1 VRGKRLP
8 IALCLLAGALLLAS
22 AGSAGPG
29 FGASGAGSP
38 AVDPGASA
46 QSFAIKIAVP
56 GQPEVSTTIVSA
68 PPSQTVSNTSF
79 ASTGVASGATAA
91 GATTQAGT
99 TALATASSDVAAL
112 SLFGGEITADGV
124 SGRARASAGPQGAVG
139 DLSGSGVSNLVVL
152 GKAVTPAPNLRV
164 PLADWGYAIVLAQGV
179 DQSAPDGAK
188 GYRGFVTGLDVHLN
202 ADHGGLPAGTEI
214 LVGYAEAAAMTA
226 PPAPTTSTTTTTA
239 TTTTGTTTTTT
250 PTATLPKHLSGGPE
264 PPGTGKVEPGKTPRR
279 APPKLTPKL
288 TAGGYV
294 FPVYGNVSYG
304 DTFGAERGDI
314 ASGWHHGDDIF
325 GQLGQPL
332 LAVADGQLFSV
343 GWNEIGGNRLWLRD
357 RQGNQFYYAHLSAF
371 STLAVDGAH
380 VKAGDVIGF
389 MGNSGD
395 AQTTPY
401 HLHFEIHPVSLLYLD
416 YDGAVDPTTYL
427 DAWRKLEDV
436 DFPTGAAWAPSVHG
450 GNAPEPGAILL
461 QVSDISSA
469 AGLDP
474 ESLRRAQVATASG

>member
-8 IALCLLAGALLLAS
+8 IALCLLAAALVLVS
-22 AGSAGPG
+22 SGSAGP
-29 FGASGAGSP
+29 P
-38 AVDPGASA
+38 AAPGASA
-46 QSFAIKIAVP
+46 QSFAIKVVVP
-56 GQPEVSTTIVSA
+56 GQAEVSTAIVSA
-68 PPSQTVSNTSF
+68 PPGQTASNASF
-79 ASTGVASGATAA
+79 ASTGVTAGATAA
-91 GATTQAGT
+91 AATTESGT
-99 TALATASSDVAAL
+99 AVLATASSDIAAL
-112 SLFGGEITADGV
+112 SLFGGEITADAV
-124 SGRARASAGPQGAVG
+124 AGRARASAGPQGAAG
-139 DLSGSGVSNLVVL
+139 DLSAATVSNLVVL
-152 GKAVTPAPNLRV
+152 GKPITPAPNLRV
-164 PLADWGYAIVLAQGV
+164 ALADWGYLTVLAQGV
-179 DQSAPDGAK
+179 DQTAPVGAQ
-188 GYRGFVTGLDVHLN
+188 GYRGFVTALDLHLSV
-202 ADHGGLPAGTEI
+202 DHGGLPAGTEI

-226 PPAPTTSTTTTTA
+226 PPAASTSTTTTAPTTTGAA
-239 TTTTGTTTTTT
+239 TTTAPTTTTI
-250 PTATLPKHLSGGPE
+250 PERLSGGPE
-264 PPGTGKVEPGKTPRR
+264 PPGTGKVEPGKAPRR
-279 APPKLTPKL
+279 PPPKLTPKL

-304 DTFGAERGDI
+304 DTFGAGRSDI

-380 VKAGDVIGF
+380 VEAGDVIAF

-416 YDGAVDPTTYL
+416 YDGAVDPTSYL

-436 DFPTGAAWAPSVHG
+436 EFPSGAAWAPSVHG
-450 GNAPEPGAILL
+450 GTAPEPGAILL

-474 ESLRRAQVATASG
+474 ASLRRAQVATGS